1 MDACNKS
8 GLSLDDIVTLTLSCP
23 GTTLLRE
30 RRLQDESFEISFQA
44 AFSDTSSADSFS
56 SELTD
61 ASTDLGSYFESL
73 VSETFNFSVSA
84 IVQVTADDD
93 NDGES
98 SGAVGKGELVG
109 AYCVLSVMGFC
120 M

>member
-1 MDACNKS
+1 MS
-8 GLSLDDIVTLTLSCP
+8 GVESCRRWTDLNCCGWTPVTKVWLSLDDIVTLTLSCP

-61 ASTDLGSYFESL
+61 ASTPSDLGSLFRVL
-73 VSETFNFSVSA
+73 
-84 IVQVTADDD
+84 
-93 NDGES
+93 GE
-98 SGAVGKGELVG
+98 
-109 AYCVLSVMGFC
+109 
-120 M
+120 